1 MEHFALFMEHTK
13 KEKKN
18 NKRYL
23 FIVIGIFLILVG
35 IFVIG
40 YREYSNNKN
49 KLVEQE
55 KIELFFEEEVNAPIE
70 EPKQEEKQ
78 EELPKQVEPKK
89 EINYVAILEIPKINL
104 KKGLVDKNSKD
115 NNVDKNIYTLKE
127 STFPNDENNSHIILA
142 SHSGNSYISF
152 FKNLKKLSL
161 GDKVN
166 LYYQNTKYEYE
177 IKKKYEIEKTG
188 TMTLNQTDTSDI
200 TFVTCISGTNKQ
212 LVFIAQLVNENSY

>member
-55 KIELFFEEEVNAPIE
+55 KIELFFEEEVNDPIE

-104 KKGLVDKNSKD
+104 KK
-115 NNVDKNIYTLKE
+115 E
-127 STFPNDENNSHIILA
+127 P
-142 SHSGNSYISF
+142 
-152 FKNLKKLSL
+152 
-161 GDKVN
+161 
-166 LYYQNTKYEYE
+166 
-177 IKKKYEIEKTG
+177 
-188 TMTLNQTDTSDI
+188 
-200 TFVTCISGTNKQ
+200 
-212 LVFIAQLVNENSY
+212 ENSSSLFLFCKCFFSAFNKFCKSCFVCCSNVCKNFSVKFNFSFL